1 MSALDAF
8 IYNPSTT
15 GNKFLSSKHD
25 SWVSGVRG
33 HSATYWP
40 QSQLN
45 NSRYNK
51 KKKKANIPRQ
61 ECRKQVKVSRRN
73 LKTNRGN
80 SLIHTHTPTHHLLP
94 VVRSWDWM
102 THPSGYTECVCVCVL
117 PCRCRRC
124 FAMFGKR
131 WRRCRV
137 DCWHHPDCLHPRS
150 SPWEADGKTYF
161 SVFPPVFTAWEV
173 CKIRHVA
180 KSTWMLSMNAS
191 ALVVWGKS

>member
-51 KKKKANIPRQ
+51 KK
-61 ECRKQVKVSRRN
+61 RKQTYLVRNAENKWKFQEGIWRR
-73 LKTNRGN
+73 TEETP
-80 SLIHTHTPTHHLLP
+80 SYTHTPTHHLLP

-102 THPSGYTECVCVCVL
+102 THPSGYTECVCVCVCVTL
-117 PCRCRRC
+117 SLSAVFCDVREAMETVSGWLLASPRLSASSLVSLRGRRKNI
-124 FAMFGKR
+124 FFSFSTR
-131 WRRCRV
+131 
-137 DCWHHPDCLHPRS
+137 LHCMR
-150 SPWEADGKTYF
+150 G
-161 SVFPPVFTAWEV
+161 V
-173 CKIRHVA
+173 
-180 KSTWMLSMNAS
+180 
-191 ALVVWGKS
+191 

>member
-51 KKKKANIPRQ
+51 KK
-61 ECRKQVKVSRRN
+61 RKQTYLVRNAENKWKFQEGIWRR
-73 LKTNRGN
+73 TEETP
-80 SLIHTHTPTHHLLP
+80 SYTHTHPPTICCQWWGHETGWHTPLDTQN
-94 VVRSWDWM
+94 V
-102 THPSGYTECVCVCVL
+102 YVCVCVTL
-117 PCRCRRC
+117 SLSAVFCDVREAMETVSGWLLASPRLSASSLVSLRGRRKNI
-124 FAMFGKR
+124 FFSFSTR
-131 WRRCRV
+131 
-137 DCWHHPDCLHPRS
+137 LHCMR
-150 SPWEADGKTYF
+150 G
-161 SVFPPVFTAWEV
+161 V
-173 CKIRHVA
+173 
-180 KSTWMLSMNAS
+180 
-191 ALVVWGKS
+191 